1 MTDAAPTLLEDCPL
15 GKLYRKRVAQNRDLT
30 VLVSD

>member
-1 MTDAAPTLLEDCPL
+1 MTDAAPTLPEDCPL